1 MKTEVYSWRVS
12 ADLKEA
18 LEDEA
23 SRENTSLAKLLDK
36 MARQWIKDHETER
49 LEDEAEQRR
58 LHAITAKFAG
68 ALDMGGGPY
77 TNQVVH
83 KIVVENLAKKYGRRK
98 LPR

>member
-18 LEDEA
+18 LEGEA
-23 SRENTSLAKLLDK
+23 RRENISLAALLDR
-36 MARQWIKDHETER
+36 MARKWVKDHEAER

-58 LHAITAKFAG
+58 LHAEAAKYMG
-68 ALDMGGGPY
+68 AISGGGPY
-77 TNQVVH
+77 TAEFVRK
-83 KIVVENLAKKYGRRK
+83 KIQENLTRKYGRK

>member
-18 LEDEA
+18 LEGEA
-23 SRENTSLAKLLDK
+23 RRENISLAALLDR
-36 MARQWIKDHETER
+36 MARKWVKDHETER

-58 LHAITAKFAG
+58 LHAEASKFAG
-68 ALDMGGGPY
+68 AIQLGGGPY
-77 TNQVVH
+77 TNEVVR
-83 KIVVENLAKKYGRRK
+83 KRVRENLTQKYGRK